1 MTLKFKPE
9 EKLKC
14 LFKKYMDLGSNRPQ
28 QKSPD
33 KNLTD
38 EEWNAPDAYHISDF
52 VNPESEEFNDAF
64 DCQMENFGWIKF
76 KDDWI
81 FNDGCY
87 TNPPRL
93 LGIFVG
99 QEDKLPL
106 ILEEFKIYLND
117 CLCYLKVRITEAII
131 ELRKLGIPG
140 EFLYLSNEWNQLVG
154 NRLFGLSIRPVEWN
168 KPSRLESSSKFGRYI
183 TI

>member
-1 MTLKFKPE
+1 MTLKFEPE

-14 LFKKYMDLGSNRPQ
+14 LFKKYMDLGPNRPQ

-87 TNPPRL
+87 TNPFKKKPENYCKKCGGKGNLTHDDGSFREWCDKCGGT
-93 LGIFVG
+93 GI
-99 QEDKLPL
+99 E
-106 ILEEFKIYLND
+106 
-117 CLCYLKVRITEAII
+117 KV
-131 ELRKLGIPG
+131 K
-140 EFLYLSNEWNQLVG
+140 
-154 NRLFGLSIRPVEWN
+154 
-168 KPSRLESSSKFGRYI
+168 
-183 TI
+183 